1 MNSLFKTTLDLEE
14 TCQLFYDYYNNQSGV
29 HKSATISIYRT
40 DQLKQLA
47 DVSKTIFT
55 NNRSKIA
62 TLNMSQIQPYFRLNK
77 RWFWDMG
84 NLIELIATPSEYQ
97 AFNTAL
103 NKVIVAKWNT
113 PFFIDLE
120 IKRYSGIS
128 TYIQNPENSFLD
140 MFYKGFDWNTA
151 SGMIN

>member
-1 MNSLFKTTLDLEE
+1 
-14 TCQLFYDYYNNQSGV
+14 
-29 HKSATISIYRT
+29 
-40 DQLKQLA
+40 
-47 DVSKTIFT
+47 
-55 NNRSKIA
+55 
-62 TLNMSQIQPYFRLNK
+62 
-77 RWFWDMG
+77 MG